1 MTDDITASL
10 EAEGLARRKAARA
23 ARQTPE
29 TKAARQK
36 GRLARRRGLDFE
48 RKVAKY
54 LQGEKVIA
62 SGAYGSGKRGDRL
75 SGDVILGLYRV
86 QCKHTDALATQRRW
100 LDHDKSDILVQCDN
114 NEDIDNA
121 LVVMRARTFKAIIE
135 LPESVRKAVSE

>member
-1 MTDDITASL
+1 MDAIIATL

-29 TKAARQK
+29 AKAARQK

-75 SGDVILGLYRV
+75 SGDVTLGLYRV
-86 QCKHTDALATQRRW
+86 QCKHTDALKTQRDW
-100 LDHDKSDILVQCDN
+100 LDHDHSDILIQCN
-114 NEDIDNA
+114 NFEQIDDA
-121 LVVMRARTFKAIIE
+121 LVVMRASTFKRIIE
-135 LPESVRKAVSE
+135 LPETVQKVVE